1 VVRDVS
7 APEENEMKVRNL
19 MLGLMLTGAMAFAQ
33 STTPQTAPQTPP
45 VGTPGAGTEQ
55 GMQTP
60 PRRGMRGGMG
70 MQGMGQMHEQH
81 MQQAKE
87 QLAKMHQLL
96 DQMKSNVSKM
106 DQKDQAY
113 AQANAQMWEMMVSHL
128 DMMVQRMSEMKPG
141 AGPGAMRHRHM
152 GGPGAGM
159 PGSTGPTQP
168 STPEA
173 KPPKQ

>member
-1 VVRDVS
+1 
-7 APEENEMKVRNL
+7 
-19 MLGLMLTGAMAFAQ
+19 
-33 STTPQTAPQTPP
+33 
-45 VGTPGAGTEQ
+45 
-55 GMQTP
+55 
-60 PRRGMRGGMG
+60 MRGGMG
-70 MQGMGQMHEQH
+70 MQGMGHEQH

-128 DMMVQRMSEMKPG
+128 DMMVQHMSEMKPG
-141 AGPGAMRHRHM
+141 AGGGMRHRHM